1 MIYYLRAA
9 HPDES
14 VANEIAKKS
23 LLLCVSQKNFMR
35 SPLKNKKKNPFKLF
49 S

>member
-23 LLLCVSQKNFMR
+23 LLLCVQ
-35 SPLKNKKKNPFKLF
+35 PKKLHEV
-49 S
+49 SS